1 MSPCFSMPMTARKP
15 KKPDP
20 ASLPHIESLVLGG
33 YGDITIGRA
42 YSIPCVASDADEDQP
57 LAMLVRR
64 EGETL
69 IQILTRLDKAIGL
82 ATERDQFIDEVSD
95 GPDYSI

>member
-1 MSPCFSMPMTARKP
+1 MTWP
-15 KKPDP
+15 N
-20 ASLPHIESLVLGG
+20 IESLVLGG
-33 YGDITIGRA
+33 YGDISIGRA
-42 YSIPCVASDADEDQP
+42 YSIPCVAAAADEDQQ

-69 IQILTRLDKAIGL
+69 VQLLTRLDKAIGL
-82 ATERDQFIDEVSD
+82 ALEHDQSINEVND

>member
-1 MSPCFSMPMTARKP
+1 MPMTARKP
-15 KKPDP
+15 KKIDP
-20 ASLPHIESLVLGG
+20 TLLPHIESLVFGG
-33 YGDITIGRA
+33 YGDITVGRA
-42 YSIPCVASDADEDQP
+42 YSIPCVAGAADEDQQ

-69 IQILTRLDKAIGL
+69 IQLFTRLDKAIGL
-82 ATERDQFIDEVSD
+82 ATEHDQFIDEVND